1 MSFYDFFLY
10 EKFKTLADGY
20 QWTIEFLVGW
30 KKFIGSFLEIRI
42 LNQISQHSQGKM
54 ALKFWLKARDVAI
67 DLKGLRG
74 SPTPP
79 STDDIHL
86 QTSDVKAFTDALFTN
101 TSTPTKVLIWLKT
114 ENQFLSSLSQ
124 TSPPSPQ
131 IKYLSSQLSPISVS
145 LSYLLEYILRDYLP
159 HKKRYIDIL
168 CQPKNYHNLPC
179 KNPDKGSQRTKNSIE
194 ENDKDSLLNESQNS
208 LKLQAIKGKFD
219 RENGDFCRGKDGGKL
234 WKEIKVMNREME

>member
-30 KKFIGSFLEIRI
+30 KKFMGSFLEIRI
-42 LNQISQHSQGKM
+42 LYQISQHSQGRM

-86 QTSDVKAFTDALFTN
+86 QTSDVKLFTDALFTN
-101 TSTPTKVLIWLKT
+101 TSTLTKVLIWLKT
-114 ENQFLSSLSQ
+114 ENQFLSSLSL
-124 TSPPSPQ
+124 TSPLSPQ
-131 IKYLSSQLSPISVS
+131 IKFLSSQLSPNSVS

-159 HKKRYIDIL
+159 HKKRYIDNL
-168 CQPKNYHNLPC
+168 SQPKQCH
-179 KNPDKGSQRTKNSIE
+179 
-194 ENDKDSLLNESQNS
+194 SLIGSQNS
-208 LKLQAIKGKFD
+208 IQLKAIKGKFD

-234 WKEIKVMNREME
+234 WKAIKVMNREMEEKRVGLSRVLG